1 MSRMIHG
8 LSVLALLLVLTGCSG
23 SDTDWNAKNIRGLMP
38 DLEFELTGTDGE
50 PFTPEDRAG
59 QVRLLFFGFTNC
71 PDICPATMARL
82 QNAVKQMPEAM
93 RDEVTLL
100 FVSVDPERDTPER
113 IGEFVDFFGDNI
125 VGLTSDEETLRT
137 LAKRYRT
144 TFGYGKPDE
153 NGDYDVSHSSAVY
166 VFDGQARARLLIR
179 SDQSISQIS
188 EDLETLVR
196 QGRD

>member
-1 MSRMIHG
+1 MNRAIRT
-8 LSVLALLLVLTGCSG
+8 LSVLGLLLVLAGCSG
-23 SDTDWNAKNIRGLMP
+23 SDADWNAKNIRGLMP
-38 DLEFELTGTDGE
+38 DLEFELTAADGE
-50 PFTPEDRAG
+50 PFTADDRAG
-59 QVRLLFFGFTNC
+59 QVRLLFFGFTHC

-82 QNAVKQMPEAM
+82 QNAVKQMPEDM

-113 IGEFVDFFGDNI
+113 IGEYVDFFGDNI
-125 VGLTSDEETLRT
+125 VGLTSDEETLRD

-144 TFGYGKPDE
+144 TFGYSKPDE
-153 NGDYDVSHSSAVY
+153 DGNYDVSHSNAIY

-196 QGRD
+196 QKRG

>member
-1 MSRMIHG
+1 MTRAIHS
-8 LSVLALLLVLTGCSG
+8 LSVLTLLLVLAGCSG

-38 DLEFELTGTDGE
+38 DLEFELTATDGE

-82 QNAVKQMPEAM
+82 QNAVKQLPESM

-100 FVSVDPERDTPER
+100 FVSVDPERDTPKR
-113 IGEFVDFFGDNI
+113 IGDYVDFFGNNI
-125 VGLTSDEETLRT
+125 VGLTSDEATLRD

-153 NGDYDVSHSSAVY
+153 DGNYDVSHSSAVY
-166 VFDGQARARLLIR
+166 VFDGQGRARLLIR

>member
-1 MSRMIHG
+1 MTRAIRN
-8 LSVLALLLVLTGCSG
+8 LTVLGLLLLLAGCG
-23 SDTDWNAKNIRGLMP
+23 GDAEWHAKNIRGLMP
-38 DLEFELTGTDGE
+38 DLEFELTATDGE
-50 PFTPEDRAG
+50 PFTAEDRAG

-82 QNAVKQMPEAM
+82 QSAVKQMPEDM
-93 RDEVTLL
+93 RDEVSLL

-113 IGEFVDFFGDNI
+113 IGDYVKFFGDNV
-125 VGLTSDEETLRT
+125 VGLTSDEKTLRD

-153 NGDYDVSHSSAVY
+153 DGNYDVSHSSAVY
-166 VFDGQARARLLIR
+166 AFDGEGRARLLIR
-179 SDQSISQIS
+179 SDQSVGEIS

-196 QGRD
+196 QGRR

>member
-1 MSRMIHG
+1 MTGIIRA
-8 LSVLALLLVLTGCSG
+8 LSVMALMLALAGCGGSG
-23 SDTDWNAKNIRGLMP
+23 VEWHAKNIRGLMP
-38 DLEFELTGTDGE
+38 DLEFTLTAPDGE
-50 PFTPEDRAG
+50 PFTAEDRAG

-82 QNAVKQMPEAM
+82 QNAVKQMPQDM

-113 IGEFVDFFGDNI
+113 VGEYVDFFGDNI

-153 NGDYDVSHSSAVY
+153 NGDYDVSHSNAVY
-166 VFDGQARARLLIR
+166 VFDGQGRARLLIR

-196 QGRD
+196 QERD